1 MIGSERGFMDQR
13 LKILNVVLAVAALVS
28 ACSSGTSPAKQ
39 SRMSEAGKIVY
50 PPAPAVPVVEWTG
63 AISAR
68 SDVDNRKRTF
78 KKIVVGEEEFEPAL
92 AAPTAV
98 AIGPDQTLY
107 VVDQSLRGV
116 VIINEAER
124 RFELFRGSSPGSLF
138 EPIGVAAADDG
149 TFYVSDA
156 KSQAVYAF
164 DSSLNFKMA
173 YGGVGVFGRPT
184 AIALAVDGSRIAVCD
199 TRRHAVDVI
208 DTATGLTLY
217 TLGGREHSSREGEF
231 NFPVAVAFDGE
242 GYLYVS
248 DYLNFRIQVF
258 DAAGDLDLVFGAAG
272 DSPGDLNRPR
282 GLAAD
287 ASAGVLYEVDGAFQL
302 VQMFNLDGE
311 LLMWFGEPGS
321 GPGQFSLPSGIALR
335 GDQLVV
341 ADTLNRRV
349 QLYRFLGPPS

>member
-1 MIGSERGFMDQR
+1 MDKR
-13 LKILNVVLAVAALVS
+13 LKFIVVLAMAAFVS
-28 ACSSGTSPAKQ
+28 ACSSGGTPAKQ
-39 SRMSEAGKIVY
+39 GRLSDAGRIVY
-50 PPAPAVPVVEWTG
+50 PAAPADPILEWTG
-63 AISAR
+63 AISTR
-68 SDVDNRKRTF
+68 SDVDDRKRTL
-78 KKIVVGEEEFEPAL
+78 KWVLVGEEEAEPSL

-98 AIGPDQTLY
+98 AIGPDRTLY
-107 VVDQSLRGV
+107 VVDQLLRGV
-116 VIINEAER
+116 VIINQAER

-138 EPIGVAAADDG
+138 EPVGVAVADDG
-149 TFYVSDA
+149 TLYVSDA
-156 KSQAVYAF
+156 TSQAVYAF
-164 DSSLNFKMA
+164 DSSLRFIRA
-173 YGGVGVFGRPT
+173 YGGGAVFGRPT
-184 AIALAVDGSRIAVCD
+184 AIALTADGSRIAVCD
-199 TRRHAVDVI
+199 TKRHAVDVI
-208 DTATGLTLY
+208 DTNTGLTLY
-217 TLGGREHSSREGEF
+217 TLGGREHSAREGEF
-231 NFPVAVAFDGE
+231 NFPVAAAFDGE

-258 DAAGDLDLVFGAAG
+258 DPAGDLDLVFGTAG

-335 GDQLVV
+335 GELLVV

-349 QLYRFLGPPS
+349 QLFRFLGPPLEP